1 MSEATIRV
9 VETPNPDAYLF
20 RVTET
25 LVGSGTFEF
34 LKGSDTSDAPLAER
48 ILCIDG
54 VELILIAPR
63 FITVRKL
70 TEASWDPLASV
81 VASTLNEFLLS
92 GEMAVIEQAA
102 LSPEAASELEAQVI
116 EILNEDIRPAIAQDG
131 GDVVCHGIENGIV
144 KLELIGA
151 CGTCPSSTAT
161 LQYGIQSLL
170 MEEFPDDILGVEQI
184 TSEAQ

>member
-1 MSEATIRV
+1 M
-9 VETPNPDAYLF
+9 
-20 RVTET
+20 
-25 LVGSGTFEF
+25 
-34 LKGSDTSDAPLAER
+34 
-48 ILCIDG
+48 
-54 VELILIAPR
+54 IAPR

-70 TEASWDPLASV
+70 PEASWDPLASV

-131 GDVVCHGIENGIV
+131 GDVVFHGIENGIV

-151 CGTCPSSTAT
+151 VEPVR
-161 LQYGIQSLL
+161 LQPQHCNMASR
-170 MEEFPDDILGVEQI
+170 
-184 TSEAQ
+184 AC